1 MSKEQQ
7 ATQILVIISENQ
19 ALLCQININTYV
31 FKEESLFKNADS
43 FHDYFYHSPEIRS
56 WSVFGLYKT
65 RGPELMGEGGGE
77 GSKNVRLFVSCQLKI
92 IRGFN
97 KHRRPT
103 KRVGY
108 MAQRSR
114 LLFPPKR
121 KQLQSSTKLLRK
133 LHTWG
138 ALFLNFLADRF
149 FPTPLPLKAVLLGL
163 QKKAGSLKHL

>member
-1 MSKEQQ
+1 MSKEEQ
-7 ATQILVIISENQ
+7 ATQILVITISKNQ
-19 ALLCQININTYV
+19 ALLCQININTYA

-65 RGPELMGEGGGE
+65 RGPELVGGRGA
-77 GSKNVRLFVSCQLKI
+77 GSTNVRLFVNCQLKI

-114 LLFPPKR
+114 LLFPPKKR
-121 KQLQSSTKLLRK
+121 QL
-133 LHTWG
+133 
-138 ALFLNFLADRF
+138 A
-149 FPTPLPLKAVLLGL
+149 
-163 QKKAGSLKHL
+163 

>member
-1 MSKEQQ
+1 MHLRRRVCSRIQ
-7 ATQILVIISENQ
+7 TVFTITS
-19 ALLCQININTYV
+19 IN
-31 FKEESLFKNADS
+31 
-43 FHDYFYHSPEIRS
+43 FYHSPEIRS
-56 WSVFGLYKT
+56 WSVFMLYKT
-65 RGPELMGEGGGE
+65 RGPELVVVGE
-77 GSKNVRLFVSCQLKI
+77 GSTNVRLFVSCQLKI

-121 KQLQSSTKLLRK
+121 KQLQSWTKLLRK

-149 FPTPLPLKAVLLGL
+149 FPNPLPLKAVLRGL
-163 QKKAGSLKHL
+163 QKKAGSPSIWRKQLWTGGGSFLYAKAVDLEIVLLR

>member
-7 ATQILVIISENQ
+7 ATQILVITISKNQ
-19 ALLCQININTYV
+19 AILCQININTYV

-56 WSVFGLYKT
+56 WSVLGLYKT

-77 GSKNVRLFVSCQLKI
+77 GSTNVRLFVSCQLKI

-121 KQLQSSTKLLRK
+121 KQLQS
-133 LHTWG
+133 
-138 ALFLNFLADRF
+138 
-149 FPTPLPLKAVLLGL
+149 
-163 QKKAGSLKHL
+163 

>member
-1 MSKEQQ
+1 
-7 ATQILVIISENQ
+7 
-19 ALLCQININTYV
+19 
-31 FKEESLFKNADS
+31 
-43 FHDYFYHSPEIRS
+43 
-56 WSVFGLYKT
+56 
-65 RGPELMGEGGGE
+65 MGEGGGE
-77 GSKNVRLFVSCQLKI
+77 GSTNVRLFVSCQLKI

-121 KQLQSSTKLLRK
+121 KQLQSQTQLLRK

-149 FPTPLPLKAVLLGL
+149 FPTPLPLKASVAGSSKESRIPKHLQEATLNWGKGFSLRKAVDLEIVLLR
-163 QKKAGSLKHL
+163 QVVRIHENIFSSSFVQDCSLNNVMDKNRICSRGNLCNLV